1 MDSETHRYQLIM
13 TALVEV
19 CLGTAAKGTR
29 NLCPGQKNNV
39 ELFDT
44 AHHKYILYAG
54 DIDNIHEQ
62 FL

>member
-1 MDSETHRYQLIM
+1 M

-19 CLGTAAKGTR
+19 CLGTAAKGTQ